1 MKNWMTKV
9 LISVLLILGLGLASC
24 DATSS
29 PPEPPPLKVVTLDA
43 KTKPTVGQTVYV
55 PIYSYIYMWDRNRR
69 MDLTATLSVRNTDRQ
84 HPIILISVDYYNVSG
99 QLVRRYLDN
108 PVELPPLAAAEFVV
122 NQEDTSGGSSASFI
136 VRWIATNSVTDP
148 VIESIMINASGNQG
162 VSFVSPG
169 RVIKPTPDPIPG
181 TP

>member
-1 MKNWMTKV
+1 MTKA

-24 DATSS
+24 EATT
-29 PPEPPPLKVVTLDA
+29 PPPPLPSLNIATLDA
-43 KTKPTVGQTVYV
+43 KMKPTVGQTVYV

-69 MDLTATLSVRNTDRQ
+69 MDLTATLSIRNTDRQ

-99 QLVRRYLDN
+99 KLVRRYLDN
-108 PVELPPLAAAEFVV
+108 PVELDPLAATEFVV
-122 NQEDTSGGSSASFI
+122 NQEDTSGGSSAAFI
-136 VRWIATNSVTDP
+136 VRWVATNPVTDP
-148 VIESIMINASGNQG
+148 VIESIMINTSGNQG
-162 VSFVSPG
+162 VSFVSTG